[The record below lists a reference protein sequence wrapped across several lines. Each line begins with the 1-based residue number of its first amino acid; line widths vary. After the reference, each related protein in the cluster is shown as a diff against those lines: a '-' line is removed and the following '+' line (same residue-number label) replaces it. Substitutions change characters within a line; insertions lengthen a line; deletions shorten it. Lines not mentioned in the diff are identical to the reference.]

1 MESVHEIVE
10 FERID
15 IATFPAIELDARLT
29 QGFAQFDHARSPPI
43 LERDA

>member
-15 IATFPAIELDARLT
+15 IATFPTSELGAKLT
-29 QGFAQFDHARSPPI
+29 ESFAQLA
-43 LERDA
+43 LVRDPRPFSN